1 MLNNLRTVNYW
12 HDKPYAGMDA
22 HNCLKRAFEGG
33 TGEGSNPISYFF
45 SDIWIPILTRD
56 SNHKPVVGTDGNF
69 VVTYTNVGLSTE
81 QLADA
86 YWTEYSR
93 NMLIQP
99 LTEATEET
107 DVPLL
112 AKRIKSVLLLNKYK
126 YLKWIDTMGY
136 AYNPLWNVDGTE
148 SYQYIDKHGII
159 TNTNTPILPST
170 VENKITTYDST
181 SYRNDNKQVD
191 TFNGTQ
197 AINTEDFGNIL
208 GAGASI
214 TGPLTPIVG
223 GDYSHIEKRIRQGNI
238 GITETTALITHER
251 ELVRFN
257 LIQEFFNDINKQILI
272 GIYCMKG

>member
-1 MLNNLRTVNYW
+1 
-12 HDKPYAGMDA
+12 MDA

-170 VENKITTYDST
+170 VENQITTYDST